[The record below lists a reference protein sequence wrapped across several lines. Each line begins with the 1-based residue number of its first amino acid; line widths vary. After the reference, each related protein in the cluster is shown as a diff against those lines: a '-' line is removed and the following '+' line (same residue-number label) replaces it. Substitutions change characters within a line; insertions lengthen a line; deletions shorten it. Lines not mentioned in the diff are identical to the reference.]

1 MPPDSLQAALVTS
14 LLVLPGALYT
24 WGIER
29 VIGHWGVGLAD
40 RLLRFI
46 GISACFHVALA
57 PLTYHSYRAYFQA
70 GALRAGSLPIG
81 SWLALLAYVFGPLVV
96 GLIVGR
102 GLRRQSRWARAI
114 AGAHRAPRAWDMVFG
129 LRRAGYVRI
138 RLKDGTNGN
147 GPCWLAGWYGL
158 ARSPSG
164 FGSYGARYPAPQ
176 DLYLAET
183 FACDEQTGEL
193 LQREGSL
200 VELNEGLLVRWD
212 EVHYLYVTLSKG
224 WTRALATEN
233 PDTVG

>member
-1 MPPDSLQAALVTS
+1 LEEPVPPDSLQAALVTS

-70 GALRAGSLPIG
+70 GALRAGSLSIG

-96 GLIVGR
+96 GLVVGR

-129 LRRAGYVRI
+129 LRTPAYVWL
-138 RLKDGTNGN
+138 RLKGSDDGDQAR
-147 GPCWLAGWYGL
+147 WLVGWYGTGR
-158 ARSPSG
+158 ARG
-164 FGSYGARYPAPQ
+164 RIGSYGGRFPAQQ

-183 FACDEQTGEL
+183 FACNEETGQL
-193 LQREGSL
+193 LVRDGFL
-200 VELNEGLLVRWD
+200 IPLNEGLLIRWD
-212 EVHYLYVTLSKG
+212 EIRYLHLTSLEG
-224 WTRALATEN
+224 
-233 PDTVG
+233 